1 MRVLSIACI
10 ICILSIA
17 LGEALGHER
26 DYIEITGQSLEN
38 RIRDKFHLLTSKSDF
53 RSRKNK
59 ALLSDREN
67 EFFIKDT
74 NQTVYFD
81 DTNEQWY
88 IYQNSGLGNPIA
100 DTRIPLTWC
109 YDTVGGGKGAIN
121 HAFEIL
127 LSAEQVFSNEG
138 KVEGILQIKG
148 TLILGNLGVSL
159 SESIT
164 FKGAHSCE
172 VEPAQFARIYLK
184 PFYQEVFEGL
194 RVAVVF
200 DDQQGLKEVG
210 GWQKTSSFKRFSP
223 LPPLIECALGA
234 EPEICDLGIL

>member
-1 MRVLSIACI
+1 MRVSSFACI
-10 ICILSIA
+10 ICILSTV
-17 LGEALGHER
+17 LGEAFAYEPDH
-26 DYIEITGQSLEN
+26 IEFTGQRLEN
-38 RIRDKFHLLTSKSDF
+38 RIRDKFYSLSSRSDF
-53 RSRKNK
+53 KTHKNK
-59 ALLSDREN
+59 ALLLDREN

-81 DTNEQWY
+81 ESSSMWH
-88 IYQNSGLGNPIA
+88 IYQHSDLGNPIA
-100 DTRIPLTWC
+100 DRRIPLTWC
-109 YDTVGGGKGAIN
+109 YDTYGGGKGAIN

-194 RVAVVF
+194 RVAVVL

-210 GWQKTSSFKRFSP
+210 DWQKTPPFKRFSP